1 MTPADFATL
10 CPLMAEED
18 QPSVQRYIDSAVPHF
33 DIERWGAFY
42 AEGLAYYVAHQITV
56 QRELEHS
63 RGDTATRGDVISQT
77 VGGVATTRDATL
89 LAKQMADPFQRT
101 TYGQHYRWLAK
112 KVGRGLLV
120 VG

>member
-63 RGDTATRGDVISQT
+63 RGDTAIVKNAFCDVSTPDCDDVFREIGHCHPIFVTQIEE
-77 VGGVATTRDATL
+77 VRI
-89 LAKQMADPFQRT
+89 
-101 TYGQHYRWLAK
+101 
-112 KVGRGLLV
+112 
-120 VG
+120 